1 LKRRSTALK
10 TALNNFNQEAKNLD
24 HPTLDFKDLLSYSFV
39 ADLELLRDSRE
50 DIRSQPWTLPSV
62 RQGMIAWLKRARAM
76 EEIQRVKVEAA
87 RLRAWIESSS
97 SKHETVIQGLRLS
110 DPHLAMEFERR
121 NSLQHLYD
129 AQNLKFLTRMDRFMF
144 SREERDRDQR
154 TTPWTASDIAKE
166 SASISSSDDESNA
179 EEDLVDHLEKLT
191 DFFYDEPYLRDI
203 PDKID
208 EANV

>member
-1 LKRRSTALK
+1 LKRRSAALK

-24 HPTLDFKDLLSYSFV
+24 RPTLDFKDLLSYSFV

-62 RQGMIAWLKRARAM
+62 RQGMIAWLKRSRAM
-76 EEIQRVKVEAA
+76 EEIERVKVEAA
-87 RLRAWIESSS
+87 RVRAWVQTASSER
-97 SKHETVIQGLRLS
+97 KTVIENLRSS

-121 NSLQHLYD
+121 HSLQHLYD
-129 AQNLKFLTRMDRFMF
+129 TENLKFLSRMDNFML
-144 SREERDRDQR
+144 SAEDRDRDRQ
-154 TTPWTASDIAKE
+154 TAPWTSIDMAKE
-166 SASISSSDDESNA
+166 NASISSSDDESNA
-179 EEDLVDHLEKLT
+179 EEALVDHLEKLT

-208 EANV
+208 ETHV